1 MEHFFLPLSVIL
13 PAILTIAIIFYNFK
27 PKSTNKTKNVPP
39 GSFGWPFIGETF
51 EFLNKEPEK
60 FLAERMKKY
69 SPKIFR
75 TKIFGEPTVVL
86 CGVAGHKFLA
96 SNEGSLFASWRP
108 RSMQKLFRSSYQKVD
123 SAGLMPRGSE
133 VHITRAPG
141 FIRPEALVR
150 YVEKMDF
157 MIQV

>member
-1 MEHFFLPLSVIL
+1 MIL
-13 PAILTIAIIFYNFK
+13 PAILIIAIIFYNFK
-27 PKSTNKTKNVPP
+27 PKSTNKTNVPP
-39 GSFGWPFIGETF
+39 GSFGWPFIGETY

-96 SNEGSLFASWRP
+96 SNEASLFNLRHGDHVPCRNYSALPIKKLIQHSRLDNP
-108 RSMQKLFRSSYQKVD
+108 RCISHVRQVLSGPKLLFATWKKWI
-123 SAGLMPRGSE
+123 L
-133 VHITRAPG
+133 
-141 FIRPEALVR
+141 
-150 YVEKMDF
+150 
-157 MIQV
+157 